1 MLLRTEN
8 ATVVLDWKEWKE
20 LEITATYTPL

>member
-1 MLLRTEN
+1 MLLRIEN
-8 ATVVLDWKEWKE
+8 ATLVLDWIEWKE